1 MADPVHIQMHI
12 HPQVHMVEVHMV
24 MHMVPTIQ
32 FNCAMISGA
41 IQNPVGQI
49 RQTIM
54 LQAFFPMCIIC
65 TARYLLMHQ
74 QLSAYL
80 MLKDMVM

>member
-1 MADPVHIQMHI
+1 MVSHKLAKIMADPVHIQMYI

-24 MHMVPTIQ
+24 IHMVTTIQ

-41 IQNPVGQI
+41 MQNPFGQI

-54 LQAFFPMCIIC
+54 LQAIFPMRIIC
-65 TARYLLMHQ
+65 TAWYLLIHQ
-74 QLSAYL
+74 
-80 MLKDMVM
+80 